1 MTVETVSTATQ
12 TATATSVE
20 AVGQP
25 IRVTG
30 IPNEVAER
38 LTRRRLGV
46 DELKTGGFGLVTVT
60 DTLELDQLVS
70 DSGDPIRDYGR
81 GMVKRLRQTAARAGI
96 TLSSPAIPPAED
108 VEADDPA
115 GVRQFTRTRP
125 CGLIDC

>member
-20 AVGQP
+20 AVGQL

-30 IPNEVAER
+30 LPNEVAER

-96 TLSSPAIPPAED
+96 TLSSPAIPPA
-108 VEADDPA
+108 
-115 GVRQFTRTRP
+115 
-125 CGLIDC
+125 